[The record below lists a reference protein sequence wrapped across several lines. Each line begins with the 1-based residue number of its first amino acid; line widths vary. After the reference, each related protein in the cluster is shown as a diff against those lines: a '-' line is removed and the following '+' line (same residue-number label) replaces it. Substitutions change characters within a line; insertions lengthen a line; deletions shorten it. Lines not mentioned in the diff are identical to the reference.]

1 MPQQHPVITITI
13 AILGLFIIALLIAL
27 IVYIFVEL
35 VDNICYKPCCKKLYI
50 KCKDKKNGVKVAPEI
65 KIVEAKI
72 TILPVTVY
80 AREIYVSDAL
90 EAYEV

>member
-1 MPQQHPVITITI
+1 MPEQHLIITITL
-13 AILGLFIIALLIAL
+13 AIMGIFIIAVISSLIM
-27 IVYIFVEL
+27 YIFVEL
-35 VDNICYKPCCKKLYI
+35 IDNLCYKPCCKKWYI

-80 AREIYVSDAL
+80 AREIFVSDDL
-90 EAYEV
+90 EAGEV

>member
-1 MPQQHPVITITI
+1 MSQQHPVILITI
-13 AILGLFIIALLIAL
+13 AIMGIFIIALLIAL

-35 VDNICYKPCCKKLYI
+35 IDNLCYKPCCKKWYI
-50 KCKDKKNGVKVAPEI
+50 RCKDKKNGVKVAPEI

-80 AREIYVSDAL
+80 AREIIIDDAL
-90 EAYEV
+90 EACEF

>member
-1 MPQQHPVITITI
+1 MPEQHLFITITLTI
-13 AILGLFIIALLIAL
+13 MGIFIIAFISAL
-27 IVYIFVEL
+27 IMYIFVEL
-35 VDNICYKPCCKKLYI
+35 IDNLCYKPCCKKWYI

-80 AREIYVSDAL
+80 AREIFVSDAL
-90 EAYEV
+90 EACEV